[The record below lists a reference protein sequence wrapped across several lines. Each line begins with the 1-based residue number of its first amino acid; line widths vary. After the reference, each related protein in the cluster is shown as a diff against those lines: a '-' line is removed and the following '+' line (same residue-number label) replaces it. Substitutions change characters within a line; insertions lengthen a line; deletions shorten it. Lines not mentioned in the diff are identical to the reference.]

1 LIRRAQ
7 GTIIMVLPLERPPM
21 RFSRRGFLRLPVGAA
36 AFRASAR
43 VAMAR
48 GYPDRP
54 VRIIVGFPP
63 GGVGDILAR
72 LIAQWLSVQLDQ
84 AFIIENRPGAA
95 GNIGAEAAARA
106 PADGYTLLQIGLPP
120 HAIGTEV
127 YPKLNFDILRD
138 IAPVASIIR
147 APTLLEVNPL
157 VPATTVPEFIAY
169 ATAHP
174 GRISMASNG
183 TGSGP
188 HIYGELFKM
197 MADVKL
203 THVPYRGSG
212 PALTDLLGGQV
223 QMMFDNVPSSIEH
236 VRAGRLRALAVT
248 SATRWDGLPGL
259 PAVAEFVPGYE
270 ASSWY
275 GFGAPKNTPA
285 DIIDTLNSTINGAL
299 ADPTMKRK
307 LTELGGDVLPLSPAE
322 TGKVIASETEKWLK
336 VVRFAGIKA
345 E

>member
-1 LIRRAQ
+1 
-7 GTIIMVLPLERPPM
+7 MVSPLGRPPM
-21 RFSRRGFLRLPVGAA
+21 RFSRRGLLRLPVGAA

-48 GYPDRP
+48 TYPDRP

-72 LIAQWLSVQLDQ
+72 LIGQWLSVQLSQ
-84 AFIIENRPGAA
+84 PFVIENRPGAA
-95 GNIGAEAAARA
+95 GNVGAEAAARS

-120 HAIGTEV
+120 HSISTEV

-138 IAPVASIIR
+138 VTPVASIMR
-147 APTLLEVNPL
+147 APTLLVVNPL
-157 VPATTVPEFIAY
+157 VPAVTVPEFIAY
-169 ATAHP
+169 AKAHP
-174 GRISMASNG
+174 GRVAMASNG

-188 HIYGELFKM
+188 HIYGELFGM
-197 MADVKL
+197 MTGVEL

-212 PALTDLLGGQV
+212 PALNDLLGGQV

-248 SATRWDGLPGL
+248 SAARWEGLPDL

-275 GFGAPKNTPA
+275 GIVAPKNIPA
-285 DIIDTLNSTINGAL
+285 DIVDTLNSTINGAL

-307 LTELGGDVLPLSPAE
+307 LAELGGDVLALSPAE
-322 TGKVIASETEKWLK
+322 TGKVIAGETEKWLK
-336 VVRFAGIKA
+336 VVRFAGIKS

>member
-1 LIRRAQ
+1 
-7 GTIIMVLPLERPPM
+7 
-21 RFSRRGFLRLPVGAA
+21 LRLPVGAA

-48 GYPDRP
+48 TYPDRP

-72 LIAQWLSVQLDQ
+72 LIGPWLSVQLSQ
-84 AFIIENRPGAA
+84 PFVIENRPGAA
-95 GNIGAEAAARA
+95 GNVGAEAAARS

-120 HAIGTEV
+120 HSISTEV

-138 IAPVASIIR
+138 VTPVASIMR
-147 APTLLEVNPL
+147 APTLLVVNPS
-157 VPATTVPEFIAY
+157 VPAATVPALIAY
-169 ATAHP
+169 AKAHP
-174 GRISMASNG
+174 GRVAMASNG

-188 HIYGELFKM
+188 HIYGELFGM
-197 MADVKL
+197 MTGVEL

-212 PALTDLLGGQV
+212 PALNDLLGGQV

-248 SATRWDGLPGL
+248 SATRWEGLPDL

-275 GFGAPKNTPA
+275 GIVAPKNIPG
-285 DIIDTLNSTINGAL
+285 DIVDTLNSTINGAL

-307 LTELGGDVLPLSPAE
+307 LSELGGDVLALSPAE
-322 TGKVIASETEKWLK
+322 TGQVIARETEKWLK

>member
-1 LIRRAQ
+1 
-7 GTIIMVLPLERPPM
+7 MVLPLHRPPM

-48 GYPDRP
+48 TYPDRP

-72 LIAQWLSVQLDQ
+72 LIGQWLSVQLSQ
-84 AFIIENRPGAA
+84 PFVIENRPGAA
-95 GNIGAEAAARA
+95 GNVGAEAAARS

-120 HAIGTEV
+120 HSISTEV
-127 YPKLNFDILRD
+127 YPKLNFDILHD
-138 IAPVASIIR
+138 VTPVASIMR
-147 APTLLEVNPL
+147 APTLLVVNPL
-157 VPATTVPEFIAY
+157 VPAVTVPEFIAY
-169 ATAHP
+169 AKARP
-174 GRISMASNG
+174 GRVAMASNG
-183 TGSGP
+183 IGSGP
-188 HIYGELFKM
+188 HIYGELFSM
-197 MADVKL
+197 MTGVEL

-212 PALTDLLGGQV
+212 PALNDLLGGQV

-248 SATRWDGLPGL
+248 SATRWEGLPDL

-275 GFGAPKNTPA
+275 GIVAPKNIPA
-285 DIIDTLNSTINGAL
+285 DIVDTLNSTINGAL
-299 ADPTMKRK
+299 GDPTMKRK
-307 LTELGGDVLPLSPAE
+307 LGELGGDVLALSPAE
-322 TGKVIASETEKWLK
+322 TGKLIAGETEKWLK
-336 VVRFAGIKA
+336 VVRFAGIKS

>member
-1 LIRRAQ
+1 
-7 GTIIMVLPLERPPM
+7 MVLPLDRPPM
-21 RFSRRGFLRLPVGAA
+21 RFSRRGLLRLPVGAA

-48 GYPDRP
+48 TYPDRP
-54 VRIIVGFPP
+54 VRIVVGFPP

-72 LIAQWLSVQLDQ
+72 LIGQWLSVQLSQ
-84 AFIIENRPGAA
+84 PFVIENRPGAA
-95 GNIGAEAAARA
+95 GNVGAEAAARS

-120 HAIGTEV
+120 HSISTEV

-138 IAPVASIIR
+138 VTPVASIMR
-147 APTLLEVNPL
+147 APTLLVVNPS
-157 VPATTVPEFIAY
+157 VPAVTVPELIAY
-169 ATAHP
+169 AKAHP
-174 GRISMASNG
+174 GRVAMASNG

-188 HIYGELFKM
+188 HIYGELFGM
-197 MADVKL
+197 MTGVEL

-212 PALTDLLGGQV
+212 PALNDLLGGQV

-248 SATRWDGLPGL
+248 SAGRWEGLPDL

-275 GFGAPKNTPA
+275 GIVAPKNIPA
-285 DIIDTLNSTINGAL
+285 DIVDTLNSTINGAL

-307 LTELGGDVLPLSPAE
+307 LAELGGDVLALSPAE
-322 TGKVIASETEKWLK
+322 TGRMIAGETEKWLK
-336 VVRFAGIKA
+336 VVRFAGIKS

>member
-1 LIRRAQ
+1 
-7 GTIIMVLPLERPPM
+7 MVLPLDRPPM
-21 RFSRRGFLRLPVGAA
+21 RFSRRGLLRLPVGAA

-48 GYPDRP
+48 TYPDRP
-54 VRIIVGFPP
+54 VRIVVGFPP

-72 LIAQWLSVQLDQ
+72 LIGQWLSVQLSQ
-84 AFIIENRPGAA
+84 PFVIENRPGAA
-95 GNIGAEAAARA
+95 GNVGAEAAARSS
-106 PADGYTLLQIGLPP
+106 ADGYTLLQIGLPP
-120 HAIGTEV
+120 HSISTEV

-138 IAPVASIIR
+138 VTPVASIMR
-147 APTLLEVNPL
+147 APTLLVVNPL
-157 VPATTVPEFIAY
+157 VPAVTIPEFIAY
-169 ATAHP
+169 AKAHP
-174 GRISMASNG
+174 GRVAMASNG
-183 TGSGP
+183 IGSGP
-188 HIYGELFKM
+188 HIYGELFGM
-197 MADVKL
+197 MTGVEL

-212 PALTDLLGGQV
+212 PALNDLLGGQV

-248 SATRWDGLPGL
+248 SATRWEGLPDL

-275 GFGAPKNTPA
+275 GIVAPKNIPA
-285 DIIDTLNSTINGAL
+285 DIVDTLNSTINGAL

-307 LTELGGDVLPLSPAE
+307 LAELGGDVLALSPAE
-322 TGKVIASETEKWLK
+322 TGQVIARETEKWLK
-336 VVRFAGIKA
+336 VVRFAGIKS

>member
-1 LIRRAQ
+1 
-7 GTIIMVLPLERPPM
+7 MVLPLDRPPM
-21 RFSRRGFLRLPVGAA
+21 RFSRRGLLRLPVGAA

-48 GYPDRP
+48 TYPDRP
-54 VRIIVGFPP
+54 VRIVVGFPP

-72 LIAQWLSVQLDQ
+72 LIGQWLSVQLSQ
-84 AFIIENRPGAA
+84 PFVIENRPGAA
-95 GNIGAEAAARA
+95 GNVGAEAAARSS
-106 PADGYTLLQIGLPP
+106 ADGYTLLQIGLPP
-120 HAIGTEV
+120 HSISTEV

-138 IAPVASIIR
+138 VTPVASIMR
-147 APTLLEVNPL
+147 APTLLVVNPL
-157 VPATTVPEFIAY
+157 VPAVTIPEFIAY
-169 ATAHP
+169 AKAHP
-174 GRISMASNG
+174 GRVAMASNG

-188 HIYGELFKM
+188 HIYGELFGM
-197 MADVKL
+197 MTGVEL

-212 PALTDLLGGQV
+212 PALNDLLGGQV

-248 SATRWDGLPGL
+248 SATRWEGLPDL

-275 GFGAPKNTPA
+275 GIVAPKNIPA
-285 DIIDTLNSTINGAL
+285 DIVDTLNSTINGAL

-307 LTELGGDVLPLSPAE
+307 LGELGGDVLALSPAE
-322 TGKVIASETEKWLK
+322 TGRMIAGETEKWLK
-336 VVRFAGIKA
+336 VVRFAGIKS

>member
-1 LIRRAQ
+1 
-7 GTIIMVLPLERPPM
+7 M

-48 GYPDRP
+48 AYPDRP

-72 LIAQWLSVQLDQ
+72 LIGQWLSVQLSQ
-84 AFIIENRPGAA
+84 PFVIENRPGAA
-95 GNIGAEAAARA
+95 GNVGAEAAARS

-120 HAIGTEV
+120 HSISTEV

-138 IAPVASIIR
+138 VTPVASIMR
-147 APTLLEVNPL
+147 APTLLVVNPL
-157 VPATTVPEFIAY
+157 VPAVTIPEFIAY
-169 ATAHP
+169 AKAHP
-174 GRISMASNG
+174 GRVAMASNG

-188 HIYGELFKM
+188 HIYGELFGM
-197 MADVKL
+197 MTGVEL

-212 PALTDLLGGQV
+212 PALNDLLGGQV

-248 SATRWDGLPGL
+248 SATRWEGLPDL

-275 GFGAPKNTPA
+275 GIVAPKNIPA
-285 DIIDTLNSTINGAL
+285 DIVDTLNSTINGAL

-307 LTELGGDVLPLSPAE
+307 LGELGGDVLALSPAE
-322 TGKVIASETEKWLK
+322 TGKMIAGETEKWLK
-336 VVRFAGIKA
+336 VVRFAGIKS

>member
-1 LIRRAQ
+1 
-7 GTIIMVLPLERPPM
+7 MVLPLQRPPM

-106 PADGYTLLQIGLPP
+106 PGDGYTLLQIGLPP
-120 HAIGTEV
+120 HAIGTEL

-138 IAPVASIIR
+138 IAPVASIMR
-147 APTLLEVNPL
+147 APTLLEVNPS

-169 ATAHP
+169 AKAHP

-183 TGSGP
+183 IGSGP
-188 HIYGELFKM
+188 HIYGELFRM
-197 MADVKL
+197 LTGVKL

-248 SATRWDGLPGL
+248 SATRWDGLPDL

-275 GFGAPKNTPA
+275 GFAAPKNTPA

-307 LTELGGDVLPLSPAE
+307 LTELGGDVLPLTPAE
-322 TGKVIASETEKWLK
+322 TGKVIASETDKWLK
-336 VVRFAGIKA
+336 VVRFAGIKP

>member
-1 LIRRAQ
+1 
-7 GTIIMVLPLERPPM
+7 MVLPLDRPPM
-21 RFSRRGFLRLPVGAA
+21 RFSRRGLLRLPVGAA

-48 GYPDRP
+48 TYPDRP
-54 VRIIVGFPP
+54 VRIVVGFPP

-72 LIAQWLSVQLDQ
+72 LIGQWLSVQLSQ
-84 AFIIENRPGAA
+84 PFVIENRPGAA
-95 GNIGAEAAARA
+95 GNVGAEAAARS

-120 HAIGTEV
+120 HSISTEV

-138 IAPVASIIR
+138 VTPVASIMR
-147 APTLLEVNPL
+147 APTLLVVNPS
-157 VPATTVPEFIAY
+157 VPAVTVPELIAY
-169 ATAHP
+169 AKAHP
-174 GRISMASNG
+174 GRVAMASNG

-188 HIYGELFKM
+188 HIYGELFGM
-197 MADVKL
+197 MTGVEL

-212 PALTDLLGGQV
+212 PALNDLLGGQV

-248 SATRWDGLPGL
+248 SAGRWEGLPDL

-275 GFGAPKNTPA
+275 GIVAPKNIPA
-285 DIIDTLNSTINGAL
+285 DIVDTLNSTINGAL

-307 LTELGGDVLPLSPAE
+307 LGELGGDVLALSPAE
-322 TGKVIASETEKWLK
+322 TGRMIAGETEKWLK
-336 VVRFAGIKA
+336 VVRFAGIKS

>member
-1 LIRRAQ
+1 
-7 GTIIMVLPLERPPM
+7 MVLPLDRPPM
-21 RFSRRGFLRLPVGAA
+21 RFSRRGLLRLPVGAA

-48 GYPDRP
+48 TYPDRP
-54 VRIIVGFPP
+54 VRIVVGFPP

-72 LIAQWLSVQLDQ
+72 LIGQWLSVQLSQ
-84 AFIIENRPGAA
+84 PFVIENRPGAA
-95 GNIGAEAAARA
+95 GNVGAEAAARSS
-106 PADGYTLLQIGLPP
+106 ADGYTLLQIGLPP
-120 HAIGTEV
+120 HSISTEV

-138 IAPVASIIR
+138 VTPVASIMR
-147 APTLLEVNPL
+147 APTLLVVNPL
-157 VPATTVPEFIAY
+157 VPAVTIPEFIAY
-169 ATAHP
+169 AKAHP
-174 GRISMASNG
+174 GRVAMASNG

-188 HIYGELFKM
+188 HIYGELFGM
-197 MADVKL
+197 MTGVEL

-212 PALTDLLGGQV
+212 PALNDLLGGQV

-248 SATRWDGLPGL
+248 SATRWEGLPDL

-275 GFGAPKNTPA
+275 GIVAPKNIPA
-285 DIIDTLNSTINGAL
+285 DIVDTLNSTINGAL

-307 LTELGGDVLPLSPAE
+307 LGELGGDVLALSPAE
-322 TGKVIASETEKWLK
+322 TGKMIAGETEKWLK
-336 VVRFAGIKA
+336 VVRFAGIKS

>member
-1 LIRRAQ
+1 
-7 GTIIMVLPLERPPM
+7 
-21 RFSRRGFLRLPVGAA
+21 LRLPVGAA

-48 GYPDRP
+48 AYPDRP

-72 LIAQWLSVQLDQ
+72 LIAQWLSVQLSQ
-84 AFIIENRPGAA
+84 PFVIENRPGAA
-95 GNIGAEAAARA
+95 GNVGAEAAARA

-120 HAIGTEV
+120 HSISTEV

-138 IAPVASIIR
+138 VAPVASIMR
-147 APTLLEVNPL
+147 APTLLVVNPSL
-157 VPATTVPEFIAY
+157 PATTVPEFIAD
-169 ATAHP
+169 AKARP
-174 GRISMASNG
+174 GRVAMASNG

-188 HIYGELFKM
+188 HIYGELFSM
-197 MADVKL
+197 MTGVEL

-212 PALTDLLGGQV
+212 PALNDLLGGQV

-248 SATRWDGLPGL
+248 SATRWDGLPDL
-259 PAVAEFVPGYE
+259 PAVSEFVPGYE

-275 GFGAPKNTPA
+275 GIVAPKNTSA
-285 DIIDTLNSTINGAL
+285 DIVDTVNSSINGAL

-307 LTELGGDVLPLSPAE
+307 LAELGGDVLPLSPAE
-322 TGKVIASETEKWLK
+322 TGQIIARETEKWLK
-336 VVRFAGIKA
+336 VVRFAGIKS

>member
-1 LIRRAQ
+1 
-7 GTIIMVLPLERPPM
+7 MVLPLDRPPM
-21 RFSRRGFLRLPVGAA
+21 RFSRRGLLRLPVGAA

-48 GYPDRP
+48 TYPDRP

-72 LIAQWLSVQLDQ
+72 LIGQWLSVQLSQ
-84 AFIIENRPGAA
+84 PFVIENRPGAA
-95 GNIGAEAAARA
+95 GNVGAEAAARS

-120 HAIGTEV
+120 HSISTEV
-127 YPKLNFDILRD
+127 YPKLNFDILHD
-138 IAPVASIIR
+138 VTPVASIMR
-147 APTLLEVNPL
+147 APTLLVVNPL
-157 VPATTVPEFIAY
+157 VPAVTVPELIAY
-169 ATAHP
+169 AKAHP
-174 GRISMASNG
+174 GRVAMASNG

-188 HIYGELFKM
+188 HIYGELFGM
-197 MADVKL
+197 MTGVEL

-212 PALTDLLGGQV
+212 PALNDLLGGQV

-248 SATRWDGLPGL
+248 SATRWEGLPDL

-275 GFGAPKNTPA
+275 GIVAPKNIPA
-285 DIIDTLNSTINGAL
+285 DIVDTLNSTINGAL
-299 ADPTMKRK
+299 SDPTMKRK
-307 LTELGGDVLPLSPAE
+307 LAELGGDVLALSPAE
-322 TGKVIASETEKWLK
+322 TGKVIAGETEKWLK
-336 VVRFAGIKA
+336 VVRFAGSKS

>member
-1 LIRRAQ
+1 
-7 GTIIMVLPLERPPM
+7 MVLPLDRPPM
-21 RFSRRGFLRLPVGAA
+21 RFSRRGLLRLPVGAA

-48 GYPDRP
+48 TYPDRP

-72 LIAQWLSVQLDQ
+72 LIGQWLSVQLSQ
-84 AFIIENRPGAA
+84 PFVIENRPGAA
-95 GNIGAEAAARA
+95 GNVGAEAAARS

-120 HAIGTEV
+120 HSISTEV

-138 IAPVASIIR
+138 VTPVASIMR
-147 APTLLEVNPL
+147 APTLLVVNPL
-157 VPATTVPEFIAY
+157 VPAVTIPEFIAY
-169 ATAHP
+169 AKAHP
-174 GRISMASNG
+174 GRAAMASNG

-188 HIYGELFKM
+188 HIYGELFGM
-197 MADVKL
+197 MTGVEL

-212 PALTDLLGGQV
+212 PALNDLLGGQV

-248 SATRWDGLPGL
+248 SATRWEGLPDL

-275 GFGAPKNTPA
+275 GIVAPKNIPA
-285 DIIDTLNSTINGAL
+285 DIVDTLNSVINGAL

-307 LTELGGDVLPLSPAE
+307 LGELGGDVLALSPAE
-322 TGKVIASETEKWLK
+322 TGQVIARETEKWLK
-336 VVRFAGIKA
+336 VVRYAGIKS

>member
-1 LIRRAQ
+1 
-7 GTIIMVLPLERPPM
+7 MVSPLGRPPM
-21 RFSRRGFLRLPVGAA
+21 RFSRRGLLRLPVGAA

-48 GYPDRP
+48 AYPDRP

-72 LIAQWLSVQLDQ
+72 LIGQWLSVQLSQ
-84 AFIIENRPGAA
+84 PFVIENRPGAA
-95 GNIGAEAAARA
+95 GNVGAEAAARS

-120 HAIGTEV
+120 HSISTEV

-138 IAPVASIIR
+138 VTPVASIMR
-147 APTLLEVNPL
+147 APTLLVVNPL
-157 VPATTVPEFIAY
+157 VPAVTIPEFIAY
-169 ATAHP
+169 AKAHP
-174 GRISMASNG
+174 GRVAMASNG

-188 HIYGELFKM
+188 HIYGELFGM
-197 MADVKL
+197 MTGVEL

-212 PALTDLLGGQV
+212 PALNDLLGGQV

-248 SATRWDGLPGL
+248 SAARWEGLPDL

-275 GFGAPKNTPA
+275 GIVAPKNIPA
-285 DIIDTLNSTINGAL
+285 DIVDTLNSTINGAL

-307 LTELGGDVLPLSPAE
+307 LAELGGDVLALSPAE
-322 TGKVIASETEKWLK
+322 TGKVIAGETEKWLK
-336 VVRFAGIKA
+336 VVRFAGIKS

>member
-1 LIRRAQ
+1 
-7 GTIIMVLPLERPPM
+7 MVLPLDRPPM
-21 RFSRRGFLRLPVGAA
+21 RFSRRGLLRLPVGAA

-48 GYPDRP
+48 TYPDRP
-54 VRIIVGFPP
+54 VRIVVGFPP

-72 LIAQWLSVQLDQ
+72 LIGQWLSVQLSQ
-84 AFIIENRPGAA
+84 PFVIENRPGAA
-95 GNIGAEAAARA
+95 GNVGAEAAARS

-120 HAIGTEV
+120 HSISTEV

-138 IAPVASIIR
+138 VTPVASIMR
-147 APTLLEVNPL
+147 APTLLVVNPL
-157 VPATTVPEFIAY
+157 VPAVTIPEFIAY
-169 ATAHP
+169 AKAHP
-174 GRISMASNG
+174 GRVAMASNG

-188 HIYGELFKM
+188 HIYGELFGM
-197 MADVKL
+197 MTGVEL

-212 PALTDLLGGQV
+212 PALNDLLGGQV

-248 SATRWDGLPGL
+248 SATRWEGLPDL

-275 GFGAPKNTPA
+275 GIVAPKNIPA
-285 DIIDTLNSTINGAL
+285 DIVDTLNSTINGAL

-307 LTELGGDVLPLSPAE
+307 LGELGGDVLALSPAE
-322 TGKVIASETEKWLK
+322 TGKMIAGETEKWLK
-336 VVRFAGIKA
+336 VVRFAGIKS

>member
-1 LIRRAQ
+1 
-7 GTIIMVLPLERPPM
+7 
-21 RFSRRGFLRLPVGAA
+21 LRLPVGAA

-48 GYPDRP
+48 AYPDRP

-72 LIAQWLSVQLDQ
+72 LIGQWLSVQLSQ
-84 AFIIENRPGAA
+84 PFVIENRPGAA
-95 GNIGAEAAARA
+95 GNVGAEAAARS

-120 HAIGTEV
+120 HSISTEV

-138 IAPVASIIR
+138 VTPVASIMR
-147 APTLLEVNPL
+147 APTLLVVNPL
-157 VPATTVPEFIAY
+157 VPAVTIPEFIAY
-169 ATAHP
+169 AKAHP
-174 GRISMASNG
+174 GRVAMASNG

-188 HIYGELFKM
+188 HIYGELFGM
-197 MADVKL
+197 MTGVEL

-212 PALTDLLGGQV
+212 PALNDLLGGQV

-248 SATRWDGLPGL
+248 SAARWEGLPDL

-275 GFGAPKNTPA
+275 GIVAPKNIPA
-285 DIIDTLNSTINGAL
+285 DIVDTLNSTINGAL

-307 LTELGGDVLPLSPAE
+307 LAELGGDVLALSPAE
-322 TGKVIASETEKWLK
+322 TGKMIAGETEKWLK
-336 VVRFAGIKA
+336 VVRFAGIKS

>member
-1 LIRRAQ
+1 
-7 GTIIMVLPLERPPM
+7 MVLPLDRPPM
-21 RFSRRGFLRLPVGAA
+21 RFSRRGLLRLPVGAA

-48 GYPDRP
+48 TYPDRP

-72 LIAQWLSVQLDQ
+72 LIGQWLSVQLSQ
-84 AFIIENRPGAA
+84 PFVIENRPGAA
-95 GNIGAEAAARA
+95 GNVGAEAAARS

-120 HAIGTEV
+120 HSISTEV

-138 IAPVASIIR
+138 VAPVASIMR
-147 APTLLEVNPL
+147 APTLLVVNPSL
-157 VPATTVPEFIAY
+157 PATTVPEFIAY
-169 ATAHP
+169 AKAHP
-174 GRISMASNG
+174 GRVAMASNG

-188 HIYGELFKM
+188 HIYGELFSM
-197 MADVKL
+197 MTGVEL

-212 PALTDLLGGQV
+212 PALNDLLGGQV

-248 SATRWDGLPGL
+248 SATRWDGLPDL
-259 PAVAEFVPGYE
+259 PAVSEFVPGYE

-275 GFGAPKNTPA
+275 GIVAPKNTSA
-285 DIIDTLNSTINGAL
+285 DIVDTVNSSINGAL

-307 LTELGGDVLPLSPAE
+307 LAELGGDVLPLSPAE
-322 TGKVIASETEKWLK
+322 TGQIIARETEKWLK
-336 VVRFAGIKA
+336 VVRFAGIKS

>member
-1 LIRRAQ
+1 
-7 GTIIMVLPLERPPM
+7 MVLPLDRPPM
-21 RFSRRGFLRLPVGAA
+21 RFSRRGLLRLPVGAA

-48 GYPDRP
+48 TYPDRP

-72 LIAQWLSVQLDQ
+72 LIGQWLSVQLSQ
-84 AFIIENRPGAA
+84 PFVIENRPGAA
-95 GNIGAEAAARA
+95 GNVGAEAAARS

-120 HAIGTEV
+120 HSISTEV
-127 YPKLNFDILRD
+127 YPKLNFDILHD
-138 IAPVASIIR
+138 VTPVASIMR
-147 APTLLEVNPL
+147 APTLLVVNPL
-157 VPATTVPEFIAY
+157 VPAVTVPELIAY
-169 ATAHP
+169 AKAHP
-174 GRISMASNG
+174 GRVAMASNG

-188 HIYGELFKM
+188 HIYGELFGM
-197 MADVKL
+197 MTGVEL

-212 PALTDLLGGQV
+212 PALNDLLGGQV

-248 SATRWDGLPGL
+248 SATRWEGLPDL

-275 GFGAPKNTPA
+275 GIVAPKNIPA
-285 DIIDTLNSTINGAL
+285 DIVDTLNSTINGAL
-299 ADPTMKRK
+299 SDPTMKRK
-307 LTELGGDVLPLSPAE
+307 LAELGGDVLVLSPAE
-322 TGKVIASETEKWLK
+322 TGKMIAGETEKWLK
-336 VVRFAGIKA
+336 VVRFAGIKS

>member
-1 LIRRAQ
+1 
-7 GTIIMVLPLERPPM
+7 
-21 RFSRRGFLRLPVGAA
+21 LRLPVGAA

-48 GYPDRP
+48 AYPDRP

-72 LIAQWLSVQLDQ
+72 LIGQWLSVQLSQ
-84 AFIIENRPGAA
+84 PFVIENRPGAA
-95 GNIGAEAAARA
+95 GNVGAEAAARS

-120 HAIGTEV
+120 HSISTEV

-138 IAPVASIIR
+138 VTPVASIMR
-147 APTLLEVNPL
+147 APTLLVVNPL
-157 VPATTVPEFIAY
+157 VPAVTIPEFIAY
-169 ATAHP
+169 AKAHP
-174 GRISMASNG
+174 GRVAMASNG

-188 HIYGELFKM
+188 HIYGELFGM
-197 MADVKL
+197 MTGVEL

-212 PALTDLLGGQV
+212 PALNDLLGGQV

-248 SATRWDGLPGL
+248 SATRWEGLPDL

-275 GFGAPKNTPA
+275 GIVAPKNIPA
-285 DIIDTLNSTINGAL
+285 DIVDTLNSTINGAL
-299 ADPTMKRK
+299 GDPTMKRK
-307 LTELGGDVLPLSPAE
+307 LAELGGDVLALSSAE
-322 TGKVIASETEKWLK
+322 TGKMIAGETEKWLK
-336 VVRFAGIKA
+336 VVRFAGIKS

>member
-1 LIRRAQ
+1 
-7 GTIIMVLPLERPPM
+7 MVSPLGRPPM
-21 RFSRRGFLRLPVGAA
+21 RFSRRGLLRLPVGAA

-48 GYPDRP
+48 AYPDRP

-72 LIAQWLSVQLDQ
+72 LIGQWLSVQLSQ
-84 AFIIENRPGAA
+84 PFVIENRPGAA
-95 GNIGAEAAARA
+95 GNVGAEAAARS

-120 HAIGTEV
+120 HSISTEV

-138 IAPVASIIR
+138 VTPVASIMR
-147 APTLLEVNPL
+147 APTLLVVNPL
-157 VPATTVPEFIAY
+157 VPAVTIPEFIAY
-169 ATAHP
+169 AKAHP
-174 GRISMASNG
+174 GRVAMASNG
-183 TGSGP
+183 IGSGP
-188 HIYGELFKM
+188 HIYGELFGM
-197 MADVKL
+197 MTGVEL

-212 PALTDLLGGQV
+212 PALNDLLGGQV

-248 SATRWDGLPGL
+248 SAARWEGLPDL

-275 GFGAPKNTPA
+275 GIVAPKNIPA
-285 DIIDTLNSTINGAL
+285 DIVDTLNSTINGAL
-299 ADPTMKRK
+299 GDPTMKRK
-307 LTELGGDVLPLSPAE
+307 LGELGGDVLALSPAE
-322 TGKVIASETEKWLK
+322 TGKMIAGETEKWLK
-336 VVRFAGIKA
+336 VVRFAGIKS

>member
-1 LIRRAQ
+1 
-7 GTIIMVLPLERPPM
+7 MVLPLDRPPM
-21 RFSRRGFLRLPVGAA
+21 RFSRRGLLRLPVGAA

-48 GYPDRP
+48 TYPDRP
-54 VRIIVGFPP
+54 VRIVVGFPP

-72 LIAQWLSVQLDQ
+72 LIGQWLSVQLSQ
-84 AFIIENRPGAA
+84 PFVIENRPGAA
-95 GNIGAEAAARA
+95 GNVGAEAAARS

-120 HAIGTEV
+120 HSISTEV

-138 IAPVASIIR
+138 VTPVASIMR
-147 APTLLEVNPL
+147 APTLLVVNPL
-157 VPATTVPEFIAY
+157 VPAVTIPEFIAY
-169 ATAHP
+169 AKAHP
-174 GRISMASNG
+174 GRVAMASNG

-188 HIYGELFKM
+188 HIYGELFGM
-197 MADVKL
+197 MTGVEL

-212 PALTDLLGGQV
+212 PALNDLLGGQV

-248 SATRWDGLPGL
+248 SATRWEGLPDL

-275 GFGAPKNTPA
+275 GIVAPKNIPA
-285 DIIDTLNSTINGAL
+285 DIVDTLNSTINGAL

-307 LTELGGDVLPLSPAE
+307 LGELGGDVLALSPAE
-322 TGKVIASETEKWLK
+322 TGRMIAGETEKWLK
-336 VVRFAGIKA
+336 VVRFAGIKS

>member
-1 LIRRAQ
+1 
-7 GTIIMVLPLERPPM
+7 MVLPLDRPPM
-21 RFSRRGFLRLPVGAA
+21 RFSRRGLLRLPVGAA

-48 GYPDRP
+48 AYPDRP

-72 LIAQWLSVQLDQ
+72 LIGQWLSVQLSQ
-84 AFIIENRPGAA
+84 PFVIENRPGAA
-95 GNIGAEAAARA
+95 GNVGAEAAARSS
-106 PADGYTLLQIGLPP
+106 ADGYTLLQIGLPP
-120 HAIGTEV
+120 HSISTEV

-138 IAPVASIIR
+138 VTPVASIMR
-147 APTLLEVNPL
+147 APTLLVVNPL
-157 VPATTVPEFIAY
+157 VPAVTIPEFIAY
-169 ATAHP
+169 AKAHP
-174 GRISMASNG
+174 GRVAMASNG

-188 HIYGELFKM
+188 HIYGELFGM
-197 MADVKL
+197 MTGVEL

-212 PALTDLLGGQV
+212 PALNDLLGGQV

-248 SATRWDGLPGL
+248 SATRWEGLPDL

-275 GFGAPKNTPA
+275 GIVAPKNIPA
-285 DIIDTLNSTINGAL
+285 DIVDTLNSTINGAL
-299 ADPTMKRK
+299 GDPTMKRK
-307 LTELGGDVLPLSPAE
+307 LAELGGDVLALSPAE
-322 TGKVIASETEKWLK
+322 TGKMIAGETEKWLK
-336 VVRFAGIKA
+336 VVRFAGIKS